1 VTEKKD
7 LEALMSP
14 NEWKVHEYVKYSNTS
29 KTLDIISVRNI
40 RAEIL
45 MTETEKS
52 VLKIR
57 IYAV

>member
-1 VTEKKD
+1 VTEKND
-7 LEALMSP
+7 LEALMNP
-14 NEWKVHEYVKYSNTS
+14 NKWKIHEYVKSSNAS

-45 MTETEKS
+45 MTEGEKS

-57 IYAV
+57 IHAV

>member
-7 LEALMSP
+7 LEALMNP
-14 NEWKVHEYVKYSNTS
+14 NEWKIHDYVKYSNAS
-29 KTLDIISVRNI
+29 KTLEVISDRNI

-45 MTETEKS
+45 MTEGEKS

-57 IYAV
+57 IYGV